1 MASSFRRPRL
11 NCGLSE
17 KGENME
23 DESTL
28 FERAAGNSV
37 TGYLL
42 LKSTGG
48 NVPPN
53 WIKRYAESR
62 VKKHSEVAAALKG
75 GLEGYAI
82 LLDWEEAYRKECFY
96 RGIRALFELER
107 DGKTKL

>member
-1 MASSFRRPRL
+1 MS
-11 NCGLSE
+11 
-17 KGENME
+17 

-28 FERAAGNSV
+28 FEKANGNSV

-42 LKSTGG
+42 LKAEGG

-53 WIKRYAESR
+53 WIKRYTESR
-62 VKKHSEVAAALKG
+62 MKKHADVARALRG
-75 GLEGYAI
+75 GLEGYAT

-96 RGIRALFELER
+96 YGIRALFELER